1 MSDMYLVLRRRL
13 DDVARQHDWVP
24 IGTETMRD
32 ARKHLGLSYEAVGR
46 ALSVASKTY
55 ERWEKAGEVPRQDV
69 QRVADALGLVI
80 EQAEQA
86 TVTVEPTTRAA
97 TLAEIAARMDE
108 ALANQQGM
116 WKVLG
121 SNTEALEA
129 VRASLAAIAA
139 NLEARDTPARSRRS
153 GR

>member
-55 ERWEKAGEVPRQDV
+55 ERWEKAGEGG
-69 QRVADALGLVI
+69 ADH
-80 EQAEQA
+80 
-86 TVTVEPTTRAA
+86 TSRN
-97 TLAEIAARMDE
+97 ARGDSGP
-108 ALANQQGM
+108 NGR
-116 WKVLG
+116 G
-121 SNTEALEA
+121 
-129 VRASLAAIAA
+129 
-139 NLEARDTPARSRRS
+139 AREPARHVEGPRLEHGGS
-153 GR
+153 